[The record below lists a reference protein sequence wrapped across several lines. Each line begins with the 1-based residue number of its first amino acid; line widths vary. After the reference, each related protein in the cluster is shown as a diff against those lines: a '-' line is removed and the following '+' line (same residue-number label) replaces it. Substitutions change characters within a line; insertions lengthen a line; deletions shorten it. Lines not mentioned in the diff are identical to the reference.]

1 MKYMDF
7 LRGAGIYSCA
17 FLFFQYSKN
26 ASSSVLGFISQK
38 LLEIYRKIWHNVVRI
53 DRDDGKEKKMSENR
67 TIIDI
72 IKDKLSSFSIKMFV
86 LIAVCVVMPL
96 SAVCIYVEQSME
108 TVLQNKISERILQN
122 IFVSEKD
129 ILKMFQSMA
138 ILSNTFALDEEL
150 LERMQDRIYTEYE
163 NVQYFNRLVDKMIV
177 TSTHDLADSAKI
189 TILEQAGR
197 VYSNWSLNYQDY
209 KFLLEED
216 WVKEAKEAGGYMSWS
231 MFSPAYVTEDHAK
244 GKTYISLARALL
256 SQGTVGK
263 SIGMLIIS
271 IEQSKFSDLL
281 KDYTGPEDEA
291 FICIK
296 DGEVLFSANP
306 QNIISQEQ
314 LKAVYKQM
322 EGKKYGEQKQK
333 IGAEEYLI
341 SYYTLPEP
349 WLFGDDPMK
358 IFIFTNYKEVTSSIE
373 ALTNKMNG
381 VIAISIMLVILLTY
395 VSIKMLVKPI
405 GLLTEKMKEYTLE
418 QEITGI
424 DIRRKDEIG
433 HLNRAFVRMSDNI
446 KSLFAKLDKESRE
459 KEQYR
464 YESLRAQL
472 NPHFLFNTLTSIRW
486 MALIRGAD
494 NIVDSID
501 ALASVLKYSLSRSNE
516 EVTLKDELENIK
528 NFIYIHNL
536 RYQDQCVLELD
547 SMDEIEDLKMMK
559 FILQPVVENSI
570 IHGMDKNKK
579 ELNIRVY
586 GYIEEETLLLFVEDN
601 GIGITK
607 EAVEKFASSKNGGRM
622 TGIGLKNVDTC
633 IRMTY
638 GEQYGLTIE
647 GMKQGGT
654 CVTYRLPILRGR
666 CDDETADDC
675 R

>member
-1 MKYMDF
+1 
-7 LRGAGIYSCA
+7 
-17 FLFFQYSKN
+17 
-26 ASSSVLGFISQK
+26 
-38 LLEIYRKIWHNVVRI
+38 
-53 DRDDGKEKKMSENR
+53 
-67 TIIDI
+67 
-72 IKDKLSSFSIKMFV
+72 
-86 LIAVCVVMPL
+86 
-96 SAVCIYVEQSME
+96 
-108 TVLQNKISERILQN
+108 
-122 IFVSEKD
+122 
-129 ILKMFQSMA
+129 
-138 ILSNTFALDEEL
+138 
-150 LERMQDRIYTEYE
+150 
-163 NVQYFNRLVDKMIV
+163 
-177 TSTHDLADSAKI
+177 
-189 TILEQAGR
+189 
-197 VYSNWSLNYQDY
+197 
-209 KFLLEED
+209 
-216 WVKEAKEAGGYMSWS
+216 
-231 MFSPAYVTEDHAK
+231 
-244 GKTYISLARALL
+244 
-256 SQGTVGK
+256 
-263 SIGMLIIS
+263 
-271 IEQSKFSDLL
+271 
-281 KDYTGPEDEA
+281 
-291 FICIK
+291 
-296 DGEVLFSANP
+296 
-306 QNIISQEQ
+306 
-314 LKAVYKQM
+314 
-322 EGKKYGEQKQK
+322 
-333 IGAEEYLI
+333 
-341 SYYTLPEP
+341 
-349 WLFGDDPMK
+349 MK

-424 DIRRKDEIG
+424 DIQRKDEIG